1 MYRNALSPVTFSET
15 FSDDF
20 LVQIG
25 LHQGSVLIFLFFIT
39 VMEALSRIIW
49 SGCPE
54 ELLYAEDLALVSEI
68 PEDLKGKLEA
78 WKKHGSQKS

>member
-1 MYRNALSPVTFSET
+1 M
-15 FSDDF
+15 
-20 LVQIG
+20 
-25 LHQGSVLIFLFFIT
+25 
-39 VMEALSRIIW
+39 MEALSRIIW

-78 WKKHGSQKS
+78 WKKHGSQKGWEYILRR